1 MIEIERRS
9 EDQGMIFPQE
19 KLYVSDEIIE
29 LNCLVEKFCLSEIYQ
44 KFGGGEL
51 KFRLFVVTPSAVK
64 RIKW

>member
-29 LNCLVEKFCLSEIYQ
+29 LNCLVGKFSYSEIYQ
-44 KFGGGEL
+44 KFGGGEP

-64 RIKW
+64 RIK